1 MPDAKFTVYSLG
13 AGEHED
19 IIAELD
25 KVSARLIPLG
35 RLDSEDE
42 IIALTAADADALI
55 VSESPITRRVLS
67 AFTRC
72 KAVLRT
78 GVGFD
83 CIDVQAATDNGIA
96 VINVPDLWTREVAN
110 QAMTLLLAA
119 NRKLLEQE
127 SSVRE
132 NHWLPRISAPVGP
145 LHTETVGVVGLG
157 RIGSAFAR
165 RIKAFEV
172 ELIAYDPFISD
183 AAFEAVGAESVS
195 FDELLARSDYVSVHT
210 PLDDGTYHL
219 IDEDALRKMKPTAI
233 LINTSRGPVV
243 DEDALITALQ
253 EGWIL
258 GAGLDVLET
267 EPPAPDNPLLSM
279 SNTVLTPHAAHYSEL
294 SMALRPG
301 RFGAEVAAV
310 LDGRRPMNLV
320 NGPVLEVLPL
330 R

>member
-1 MPDAKFTVYSLG
+1 MTTDARFTVYSLG
-13 AGEHED
+13 AGDHDDTVE
-19 IIAELD
+19 ELE
-25 KVSARLIPLG
+25 KVGARLIPLE
-35 RLDSEDE
+35 RLETEDE
-42 IIALTAADADALI
+42 IIEQTKDADALI
-55 VSESPITRRVLS
+55 VTESPITRRVLS
-67 AFTRC
+67 SLENC

-83 CIDVQAATDNGIA
+83 CIDVPAATGCGIA

-110 QAMTLLLAA
+110 QAMMLLLAA

-127 SSVRE
+127 ASVRE
-132 NHWLPRISAPVGP
+132 DRWLPRISAPVGP

-183 AAFEAVGAESVS
+183 EAFEAVGATSVS
-195 FDELLARSDYVSVHT
+195 FDELLERSDYVSVHT
-210 PLDDGTYHL
+210 PLDEGTHHL

-243 DEDALITALQ
+243 DEAALITALQ

-258 GAGLDVLET
+258 GAGLDVLEK
-267 EPPAPDNPLLSM
+267 EPPDADNPLLGM

-294 SMALRPG
+294 SMELRPRRYG
-301 RFGAEVAAV
+301 VEVAAV

>member
-1 MPDAKFTVYSLG
+1 MADNTFTVYSLG
-13 AGEHED
+13 AGDHAD
-19 IIAELD
+19 MVAELE
-25 KVSARLIPLG
+25 KVGARLVPLG

-42 IIALTAADADALI
+42 IIAQTAADADALI
-55 VSESPITRRVLS
+55 VTESPITRRVLS
-67 AFTRC
+67 SFERC

-83 CIDVQAATDNGIA
+83 CIDVPAATDNGIA

-110 QAMTLLLAA
+110 QAMMLLLAI

-132 NHWLPRISAPVGP
+132 NRWLPRISAPVGP

-172 ELIAYDPFISD
+172 DLIAYDPFISD
-183 AAFEAVGAESVS
+183 EAFASVGAEPVS

-210 PLDDGTYHL
+210 PLDDGTFHL
-219 IDEDALRKMKPTAI
+219 IDEDALRKMKPAAI

-243 DEDALITALQ
+243 DEAALITALQ

-258 GAGLDVLET
+258 GAGLDVLEQ
-267 EPPAPDNPLLSM
+267 EPPDADNPLLGM
-279 SNTVLTPHAAHYSEL
+279 NNTVLTPHAAHYSEL

-301 RFGAEVAAV
+301 RFGSEVAAV
-310 LDGRRPMNLV
+310 LDGRLPQNLV